1 LRSGGAEASKPSRR
15 PLGSAS
21 AIVFHGLSSRS
32 ASARSNEPS
41 RQSARPPSPHRRW
54 PLHILPRAAAAR
66 RWPEVERWSIRQ
78 HQRRHQ
84 FRPGVSSHCPQHAAC
99 ARVVEG

>member
-1 LRSGGAEASKPSRR
+1 MEAGSQAGAARAREWRAHARDTASESFGEAAGGAEASKPSRR

-21 AIVFHGLSSRS
+21 AIVFHGLSARS

-66 RWPEVERWSIRQ
+66 RWPEVERWSM
-78 HQRRHQ
+78 
-84 FRPGVSSHCPQHAAC
+84 
-99 ARVVEG
+99 